1 MEGKDILTDVLKQV
15 LDIRK
20 LLKEAVP
27 RESGISLESVYI
39 GSKRKKI
46 LLLHYE
52 CGKRETYMLGGM
64 TR

>member
-27 RESGISLESVYI
+27 RESGISLESV
-39 GSKRKKI
+39 
-46 LLLHYE
+46 
-52 CGKRETYMLGGM
+52 
-64 TR
+64 